1 MRQILLH
8 PGFHK
13 TGTSSMQH
21 FLWINREVLEP
32 YFDLRM
38 FRHMKPVVRLASL
51 FSRTNNPLDL
61 MDMVGLLD
69 DVFTE
74 FPVRDDRDLMI
85 SCEGLAGQLPGGPGV
100 EDYGVAPTLLTYVG
114 LSGRAFP
121 ERPSEVAIHNP
132 QSA

>member
-51 FSRTNNPLDL
+51 FSRTNNPLDRA
-61 MDMVGLLD
+61 VA
-69 DVFTE
+69 E
-74 FPVRDDRDLMI
+74 QKKA
-85 SCEGLAGQLPGGPGV
+85 LADAAAL
-100 EDYGVAPTLLTYVG
+100 
-114 LSGRAFP
+114 GRWKP
-121 ERPSEVAIHNP
+121 KT
-132 QSA
+132 